1 MDMLAFNMAIALIG
15 VAANVVL
22 VPEGLQEAL
31 TTKIPTAK
39 LHIVAVDA
47 IIAIQIMVSFL
58 MERKLFYVDV
68 AEGKRFK
75 AVFYFWT
82 CIIGSYL
89 CMTYTQQSI
98 ISALMSLG
106 IVESLY
112 HLLVTLFVFLV
123 ARLAFLHY
131 EIELTCGRLRS
142 WFVQ

>member
-1 MDMLAFNMAIALIG
+1 MDMLAFNVAIALIG
-15 VAANVVL
+15 MIADVVL
-22 VPEGLQEAL
+22 APEGLQEAL

-68 AEGKRFK
+68 VEGKRFK
-75 AVFYFWT
+75 AVFYFWV

-89 CMTYTQQSI
+89 CATYTQQSI
-98 ISALMSLG
+98 VATLMSLA
-106 IVESLY
+106 IIESLN

-131 EIELTCGRLRS
+131 EIKLTCGRLRS
-142 WFVQ
+142 WFF

>member
-1 MDMLAFNMAIALIG
+1 MDMLAFNVAIALIG
-15 VAANVVL
+15 MIANVVM

-39 LHIVAVDA
+39 MHIVAVDA
-47 IIAIQIMVSFL
+47 IIAIQIVVSFL

-68 AEGKRFK
+68 VEGKRFK

-82 CIIGSYL
+82 CVVGSYL

-98 ISALMSLG
+98 VATLMSLA
-106 IVESLY
+106 IIESLN
-112 HLLVTLFVFLV
+112 HLLVALFVFLV

-131 EIELTCGRLRS
+131 EVELTCGRLRS

>member
-1 MDMLAFNMAIALIG
+1 MDMLAFNVAIALIG
-15 VAANVVL
+15 MIANVVL

-68 AEGKRFK
+68 VEGKRFK
-75 AVFYFWT
+75 AVFYFWV

-89 CMTYTQQSI
+89 CMAYTQQSI
-98 ISALMSLG
+98 VATLMSLA
-106 IVESLY
+106 IIESLN

-131 EIELTCGRLRS
+131 EIKLTCGRLRS
-142 WFVQ
+142 WFV

>member
-1 MDMLAFNMAIALIG
+1 MDMLAFNVAIALIG
-15 VAANVVL
+15 MIANVVL

-47 IIAIQIMVSFL
+47 IIATQIMVSFL

-68 AEGKRFK
+68 VEGKRFK
-75 AVFYFWT
+75 AVFYFWV

-89 CMTYTQQSI
+89 CMAYTQQSI
-98 ISALMSLG
+98 VATLMSLA
-106 IVESLY
+106 IIESLN

-131 EIELTCGRLRS
+131 EIKLTCGRLRS
-142 WFVQ
+142 WFV

>member
-1 MDMLAFNMAIALIG
+1 MDMLAFNVAIALIG
-15 VAANVVL
+15 TIANVVL
-22 VPEGLQEAL
+22 APEGLQEAL

-68 AEGKRFK
+68 VEGKRFK
-75 AVFYFWT
+75 AVFYFWV

-89 CMTYTQQSI
+89 CMAYTQQSI
-98 ISALMSLG
+98 VATLMSLA
-106 IVESLY
+106 IIESLN

-131 EIELTCGRLRS
+131 EIKLTCGRLRS
-142 WFVQ
+142 WFV